1 MKTKSLAII
10 LVLAVLIL
18 TAGSVY
24 PGSRPPG
31 NTFGSPAKA
40 HPWEEPNNNN
50 GPSGS
55 SAMFIPEGRKVVEI
69 RIFSD
74 FFIWIYIKDVPKG
87 SGHQKNS
94 TKTNEKSY
102 QIIFPW

>member
-10 LVLAVLIL
+10 LVLAIMIL

-24 PGSRPPG
+24 SGRVPPGS
-31 NTFGSPAKA
+31 TFGPIVKG
-40 HPWEEPNNNN
+40 HPWEELNNNN
-50 GPSGS
+50 GPSGC
-55 SAMFIPEGRKVVEI
+55 SAVFLQDNRKVIEI

-87 SGHQKNS
+87 SNHQKNS

>member
-10 LVLAVLIL
+10 LVLAILIL
-18 TAGSVY
+18 TAGSAY
-24 PGSRPPG
+24 PGSGPKG

-40 HPWEEPNNNN
+40 HPWEDFNYNN
-50 GPSGS
+50 GPFGC
-55 SAMFIPEGRKVVEI
+55 SAMFIPEGRKVIEI

-87 SGHQKNS
+87 SGHQKSS